1 MDSRSGGLHRGHEGC
16 SAVPP
21 PEPLYPG
28 PPAEENAPMRIRVCL
43 ALVVL
48 ATACGREPPTQ
59 EEIDD
64 AKTRVDLAIHAA
76 HQARIALELLGIL
89 PVYTCGEPR
98 QTFVG
103 RAAEGAHAKV
113 ACLTAT
119 AEPQGET
126 ADAVVFSFPEG
137 GCSVYGHTVSGQS
150 AFVYSGGKE
159 RMDLSANLN
168 GLTVDGH
175 TLQARVGY
183 GTCGDEERFWT
194 EAAGAL
200 PGRPGNTYRVDG
212 RVGLRG
218 GVPIFG
224 GTSLVFDGPGQVSG
238 PLGTDRVTFTA
249 LEYEVGEFLP
259 KKGQALIETARGH
272 RVRVDFSEVLWRV
285 GKVEVEI
292 DDKAPVT
299 VPIVR

>member
-1 MDSRSGGLHRGHEGC
+1 
-16 SAVPP
+16 
-21 PEPLYPG
+21 
-28 PPAEENAPMRIRVCL
+28 MRIRACL

-76 HQARIALELLGIL
+76 NQARLALELLGLL

-98 QTFVG
+98 RTFVG
-103 RAAEGAHAKV
+103 QAADGIHAKV
-113 ACLTAT
+113 SCVTAS
-119 AEPQGET
+119 AEARDEST
-126 ADAVVFSFPEG
+126 DAVVLSFAEG
-137 GCSVYGHTVSGQS
+137 GCSVNGHTVSGQS
-150 AFVYSGGKE
+150 AFVYHGGE
-159 RMDLSANLN
+159 DRMDLTADLN
-168 GLTVDGH
+168 GLTVDGKV
-175 TLQARVGY
+175 LQATVGY
-183 GTCGDEERFWT
+183 GTCGDETRFWT
-194 EAAGAL
+194 TAAGAL

-212 RVGLRG
+212 RL
-218 GVPIFG
+218 GVREGAPLFG
-224 GTSLVFDGPGQVSG
+224 GTTLVFDGPGEVSG
-238 PLGTDRVTFTA
+238 PLGRDRVTFTA

-272 RVRVDFSEVLWRV
+272 RVQVDFSEVLWRV

>member
-1 MDSRSGGLHRGHEGC
+1 
-16 SAVPP
+16 
-21 PEPLYPG
+21 
-28 PPAEENAPMRIRVCL
+28 MRIRACL

-76 HQARIALELLGIL
+76 NQARIALELLGIL
-89 PVYTCGEPR
+89 PVYTCDEPR
-98 QTFVG
+98 RTFVG
-103 RAAEGAHAKV
+103 RAAEGVSVKT
-113 ACLTAT
+113 ACVTAT
-119 AEPQGET
+119 AVARDESS
-126 ADAVVFSFPEG
+126 DAVVFSFPDTP
-137 GCSVYGHTVSGQS
+137 CSVSGHTVSGHTDFIYQ
-150 AFVYSGGKE
+150 GGE
-159 RMDLSANLN
+159 DRMDLTADFNEL
-168 GLTVDGH
+168 LVDGKV
-175 TLQARVGY
+175 LQAKVGY

-200 PGRPGNTYRVDG
+200 PGRPGNPYRVDG

-249 LEYEVGEFLP
+249 LEYEVGEVLP
-259 KKGQALIETARGH
+259 KKGEALIETAGGH
-272 RVRVDFSEVLWRV
+272 QMKVTFSEVLWRV

>member
-1 MDSRSGGLHRGHEGC
+1 MT
-16 SAVPP
+16 
-21 PEPLYPG
+21 
-28 PPAEENAPMRIRVCL
+28 IRACL
-43 ALVVL
+43 ALVLL

-89 PVYTCGEPR
+89 PVYTCDEPR
-98 QTFVG
+98 RTFVG
-103 RAAEGAHAKV
+103 RAAEGVGVKV
-113 ACLTAT
+113 ACVTAT
-119 AEPQGET
+119 AVVRDESS
-126 ADAVVFSFPEG
+126 DAVVFSFPETP
-137 GCSVYGHTVSGQS
+137 CSVNGHTVSGHTD
-150 AFVYSGGKE
+150 FIYNGGE
-159 RMDLSANLN
+159 DRMDLSADLN
-168 GLTVDGH
+168 GLVVDGKV
-175 TLQARVGY
+175 LQATVGY
-183 GTCGDEERFWT
+183 GTCGDEKRFWT
-194 EAAGAL
+194 AAAGAL

-212 RVGLRG
+212 RVGLRDG
-218 GVPIFG
+218 APLFG
-224 GTSLVFDGPGQVSG
+224 STSLVFDGPGQVSG
-238 PLGTDRVTFTA
+238 PLGTDRVTFTG

>member
-1 MDSRSGGLHRGHEGC
+1 
-16 SAVPP
+16 
-21 PEPLYPG
+21 
-28 PPAEENAPMRIRVCL
+28 MRIRACL
-43 ALVVL
+43 ALVIL

-59 EEIDD
+59 EEIED
-64 AKTRVDLAIHAA
+64 AKSRVDLAVHAA

-89 PVYTCGEPR
+89 PVYTCGEER
-98 QTFVG
+98 RTFVG

-119 AEPQGET
+119 AEAQSESS
-126 ADAVVFSFPEG
+126 DAVVFSFPEG
-137 GCSVYGHTVSGQS
+137 GCSVNGHTVSGQS
-150 AFVYSGGKE
+150 AFIYQGGEE
-159 RMDLSANLN
+159 RMDLFADLH
-168 GLTVDGH
+168 GLKVDGH
-175 TLQARVGY
+175 ELQAKVGY

-194 EAAGAL
+194 EAAGNL
-200 PGRPGNTYRVDG
+200 PDRAGSSYRVDG
-212 RVGLRG
+212 RVGLRNG
-218 GVPIFG
+218 MPVFG
-224 GTSLVFDGPGQVSG
+224 STSLVFDGPGEVSG
-238 PLGTDRVTFTA
+238 PMGTDRVTFTA

-272 RVRVDFSEVLWRV
+272 RVKVDFSEVLWRL

>member
-1 MDSRSGGLHRGHEGC
+1 
-16 SAVPP
+16 
-21 PEPLYPG
+21 
-28 PPAEENAPMRIRVCL
+28 MRIRACL
-43 ALVVL
+43 ALAVL

-64 AKTRVDLAIHAA
+64 ARTRVDLAIHAA
-76 HQARIALELLGIL
+76 HQARIALELLGLL
-89 PVYTCGEPR
+89 PVYTCGEER
-98 QTFVG
+98 RTFVG
-103 RAAEGAHAKV
+103 RAVEGARAKV
-113 ACLTAT
+113 GCVSAT
-119 AEPQGET
+119 AEARDESS
-126 ADAVVFSFPEG
+126 DMVVLSFPETQ
-137 GCSVYGHTVSGQS
+137 CSFNGHTVSGQS
-150 AFVYSGGKE
+150 AFIYDQGE
-159 RMDLSANLN
+159 DRMDLTADLN
-168 GLTVDGH
+168 HLTVDGKV
-175 TLQARVGY
+175 LQATVGY
-183 GTCGDEERFWT
+183 GTCGDETRFWT
-194 EAAGAL
+194 AAAGAL

-212 RVGLRG
+212 RVGVRE
-218 GVPIFG
+218 GVPLFG

>member
-1 MDSRSGGLHRGHEGC
+1 
-16 SAVPP
+16 
-21 PEPLYPG
+21 
-28 PPAEENAPMRIRVCL
+28 MRIHACL
-43 ALVVL
+43 ALAVL

-76 HQARIALELLGIL
+76 HQARIALELLGLL
-89 PVYTCGEPR
+89 PVYTCDEPR
-98 QTFVG
+98 RTFVG
-103 RAAEGAHAKV
+103 RAAEGVQVKT
-113 ACLTAT
+113 ACVTAT
-119 AEPQGET
+119 AEARSESS
-126 ADAVVFSFPEG
+126 DAVVFSFPDTP
-137 GCSVYGHTVSGQS
+137 CSVNGHTVSGHTDFIYQ
-150 AFVYSGGKE
+150 GGEE
-159 RMDLSANLN
+159 RMDLTADLN
-168 GLTVDGH
+168 GLTVDGQV
-175 TLQARVGY
+175 LQATVGY
-183 GTCGDEERFWT
+183 GTCGDETRFWT
-194 EAAGAL
+194 AAAGAI
-200 PGRPGNTYRVDG
+200 PGRPGHTYRVDG
-212 RVGLRG
+212 RL
-218 GVPIFG
+218 GVREGAPVFG

-259 KKGQALIETARGH
+259 KKGQAFIETARGH

>member
-1 MDSRSGGLHRGHEGC
+1 MK
-16 SAVPP
+16 
-21 PEPLYPG
+21 
-28 PPAEENAPMRIRVCL
+28 IRACL
-43 ALVVL
+43 ALALL

-64 AKTRVDLAIHAA
+64 ARTRVDLAIHAA
-76 HQARIALELLGIL
+76 HQARIALELLGLL

-98 QTFVG
+98 RTFVG
-103 RAAEGAHAKV
+103 RAAEGIHARV
-113 ACLTAT
+113 ACVTAS
-119 AEPQGET
+119 AV
-126 ADAVVFSFPEG
+126 ARDASMDEVVLSFPEG
-137 GCSVYGHTVSGQS
+137 GCAVNGHTVSGQS
-150 AFVYSGGKE
+150 AFVYHGGEE
-159 RMDLSANLN
+159 RMDLTAELN
-168 GLTVDGH
+168 GLTVDGKV
-175 TLQARVGY
+175 LQAKVGY
-183 GTCGDEERFWT
+183 GTCGDEKRFWT

-212 RVGLRG
+212 RVGLRDG
-218 GVPIFG
+218 APLFG
-224 GTSLVFDGPGQVSG
+224 STSLVFDGPGQVSG
-238 PLGTDRVTFTA
+238 PLGTDRVTFTG

-272 RVRVDFSEVLWRV
+272 RVKVDFSEVLWRV